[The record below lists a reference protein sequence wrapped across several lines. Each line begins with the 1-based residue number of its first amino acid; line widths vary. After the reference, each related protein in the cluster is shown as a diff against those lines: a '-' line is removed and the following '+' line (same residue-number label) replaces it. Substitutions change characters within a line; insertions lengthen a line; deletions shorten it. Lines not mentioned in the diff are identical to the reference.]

1 MLLLLKHRAVMRVK
15 LHLLVVSRCLRAV
28 SVLLVQL
35 TELVLL
41 VVMQRKLQLLRL
53 RVQRKI
59 VAAAA
64 VVRMAA
70 IVLALKPV
78 LHQ

>member
-1 MLLLLKHRAVMRVK
+1 
-15 LHLLVVSRCLRAV
+15 
-28 SVLLVQL
+28 VLLVQL